1 MEIVSIINKNTKDE
15 VCNQYKDKT
24 VDLDKCVFT
33 IGFPLRVVYESGSH
47 FTHEIVREVKS
58 NYDEIIITTTKK
70 IWIIK

>member
-1 MEIVSIINKNTKDE
+1 MKIVSIINKNTKDE
-15 VCNQYKDKT
+15 VCNQYKDKS
-24 VDLDKCVFT
+24 VDLDKSIFT
-33 IGFPLRVVYESGSH
+33 IGFPLRVVYESGSY